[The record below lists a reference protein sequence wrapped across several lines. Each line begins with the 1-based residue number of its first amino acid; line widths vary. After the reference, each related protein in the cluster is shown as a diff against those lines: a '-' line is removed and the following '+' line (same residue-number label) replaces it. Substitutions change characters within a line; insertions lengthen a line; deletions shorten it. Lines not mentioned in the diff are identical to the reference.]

1 MKNPSNDENRFQLLW
16 LLERQPD
23 LSQRDLAREVGL
35 SLGAV
40 NYCLKA
46 LAAKG
51 EIKIENFRTSENRL
65 KYVYVL
71 TPQGIQKRMSLTQRF
86 LKNKL
91 KEYNALRDEI
101 AQLETETQRMVANFA
116 SDPMDTLND

>member
-101 AQLETETQRMVANFA
+101 AQLETETQRMGANFA

>member
-16 LLERQPD
+16 LLDRQPD

>member
-1 MKNPSNDENRFQLLW
+1 MKTPSNDENRFRLLW

-101 AQLETETQRMVANFA
+101 AQLETETRRRGVDFA
-116 SDPMDTLND
+116 SDPMDSLND